1 MIAFKLKIIF
11 FVSVKWNEIDLF
23 VSLVFKQLLIILEE
37 ALKSGIFTIYI
48 NGSMEVWRVE
58 EFIGG
63 R

>member
-1 MIAFKLKIIF
+1 MIAFKFKIIF

-48 NGSMEVWRVE
+48 MEVWKY
-58 EFIGG
+58 GG
-63 R
+63 SRNL